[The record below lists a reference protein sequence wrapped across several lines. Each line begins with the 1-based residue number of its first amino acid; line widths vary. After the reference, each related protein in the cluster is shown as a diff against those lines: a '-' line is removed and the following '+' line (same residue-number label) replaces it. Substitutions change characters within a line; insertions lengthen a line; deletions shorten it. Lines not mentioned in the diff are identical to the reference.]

1 VSRAWSAREVVRA
14 AGADNQAL
22 MNEGEWYD
30 ARLRE
35 HRADLERI
43 DARIGEAWEHLGSV
57 LVPDL
62 EPARLD
68 DLARRVGLPAI
79 GARAVE
85 AGTRAEQTRLEAL
98 RTGALASSVYQH
110 REGIRNEC
118 DIRLAEC
125 EEQIAPLRDVYKPI
139 CDDPRFRRLAA
150 NGYGTPRYAGRWWS
164 LSYYR
169 DWKEGDEL
177 VEAFGPAMRAQ
188 DFPAMLHKIDEARI
202 ATDVMVRERDELT
215 ARVNEV
221 RALVAQHDDA
231 VRALEMMPQ
240 RRLAAV
246 RGSLRAHLEPMT
258 WPQIAQ
264 LVGGGHDIV
273 VALQRLSGLVAQR
286 RYLIAAAQRDILEPR
301 AQLAAVIERNTR
313 DITKLSR
320 PKNAGRSFDGAK
332 MSKRFEARPAAFAQR
347 REHYTQTRQAVT
359 SFARYDRGSLARDFL
374 WWDLMSDGRL
384 DGDFIP
390 EVRKQQRSRPGVDH
404 AVAAVA
410 ERSDPADA
418 LLLHDGS

>member
-1 VSRAWSAREVVRA
+1 
-14 AGADNQAL
+14 
-22 MNEGEWYD
+22 
-30 ARLRE
+30 
-35 HRADLERI
+35 
-43 DARIGEAWEHLGSV
+43 
-57 LVPDL
+57 
-62 EPARLD
+62 
-68 DLARRVGLPAI
+68 
-79 GARAVE
+79 
-85 AGTRAEQTRLEAL
+85 
-98 RTGALASSVYQH
+98 
-110 REGIRNEC
+110 
-118 DIRLAEC
+118 
-125 EEQIAPLRDVYKPI
+125 
-139 CDDPRFRRLAA
+139 
-150 NGYGTPRYAGRWWS
+150 
-164 LSYYR
+164 
-169 DWKEGDEL
+169 
-177 VEAFGPAMRAQ
+177 
-188 DFPAMLHKIDEARI
+188 
-202 ATDVMVRERDELT
+202 
-215 ARVNEV
+215 VNEV